1 MASQAPLSPSV
12 QRAAN
17 RRTFLAQLLKAGGLT
32 AAAPMF
38 AGERSLRAQ
47 DENKLPLAIEG
58 YFDRMSCLPGEVA
71 GLHVSTSADTY
82 SVQVIRVGA
91 QPKTYW
97 QAKGLTADLYPV
109 PADVAM
115 AGCGWPAAVQL
126 PVGKDWPS
134 GLYVARLQGQ
144 RGQEKSE
151 TRDALLIVRSLHP
164 GKQHQILYQIA
175 TNTYQ
180 AYNEWGGTNLLL
192 RPQVSPRLL

>member
-1 MASQAPLSPSV
+1 MPSKAPLTPSV
-12 QRAAN
+12 QGAAN

-32 AAAPMF
+32 ASALML
-38 AGERSLRAQ
+38 AGKRSLRAQ

-82 SVQVIRVGA
+82 SVQLIRVGA

-97 QAKGLTADLYPV
+97 QAKGLPADLYPV

-115 AGCGWPAAVQL
+115 SGCDWPAALHL

-144 RGQEKSE
+144 RGQ
-151 TRDALLIVRSLHP
+151 
-164 GKQHQILYQIA
+164 Q
-175 TNTYQ
+175 
-180 AYNEWGGTNLLL
+180 
-192 RPQVSPRLL
+192 